1 MRLVLRTYRAPLRMT
16 TLAIALVA
24 LTLFVHHRANDPAQV
39 AASLDRA
46 QNGLAVVSAISAA
59 LVAVLSA
66 VQWIDVLRPP
76 APLISGERVVLRP
89 LGRRDGP
96 ALARTI
102 DQAVLD
108 ENRLPPDTAEQAK
121 RLVRRTAVA
130 NWAAICDASSRD
142 VVGVVTMEFDEPR
155 RNATLGI
162 WIGPDHRGKGYASDA
177 TAAAARL
184 ALGMGYDTTAL
195 TSQANTAMQRALER
209 GGFVRTGTVEH
220 VFDTG
225 EVIEAIRF
233 EHRDVADAAG

>member
-1 MRLVLRTYRAPLRMT
+1 MT
-16 TLAIALVA
+16 TLALALVA

-46 QNGLAVVSAISAA
+46 QNGLTVVSAVSAA

-76 APLISGERVVLRP
+76 APLIGGERVVLRP
-89 LGRRDGP
+89 FGRRDGS
-96 ALARTI
+96 AIAGTI
-102 DQAVLD
+102 DQAVID
-108 ENRLPPDTAEQAK
+108 ENRMPPDTAEQTK
-121 RLVRRTAVA
+121 RLVRRSAIA
-130 NWAAICDASSRD
+130 NWAAICDAGTGD
-142 VVGVVTMEFDEPR
+142 MVGVVTMGFDEPS

-184 ALGMGYDTTAL
+184 ARGMGYDTTAL

-209 GGFVRTGTVEH
+209 AGFVRTGIVEH

-225 EVIEAIRF
+225 EAIEAFRF
-233 EHRDVADAAG
+233 EHRGVADAAG